1 MRTEDRY
8 PLALL
13 VLFCVIFA
21 ALAIAPAYRQD
32 WLLENVLVLVAV
44 PLLVLT
50 YRRLRFTNFA
60 YTCLFIFFSLHEI
73 GAHYTYS
80 EVPWREWLATMTGGY
95 SGSGAIAGRNHFD
108 RLVHFSYGLLVMPA
122 AWELLQARAAPG
134 RPSLGHELEHLLEG
148 GPVGAPEGVGNKS
161 GGEALPEPFTQPGA
175 GVVTPLGGKLLS
187 DFINDLPQRIPAG
200 IEVAIAAVTEIE
212 FPRYV
217 LSENG
222 LRFLFRELAFEGVVD
237 DLEPRFDEAFV
248 GRPVLLGE
256 GGGAD
261 EDFFA

>member
-8 PLALL
+8 PLVLL

-50 YRRLRFTNFA
+50 YRRLRFSNFA
-60 YTCLFIFFSLHEI
+60 YTCLFIFFLLHEI

-95 SGSGAIAGRNHFD
+95 PGTGAMAVRNHFD

-122 AWELLQARAAPG
+122 AWELLQARAAPRG
-134 RPSLGHELEHLLEG
+134 IWRYLL
-148 GPVGAPEGVGNKS
+148 
-161 GGEALPEPFTQPGA
+161 
-175 GVVTPLGGKLLS
+175 
-187 DFINDLPQRIPAG
+187 
-200 IEVAIAAVTEIE
+200 
-212 FPRYV
+212 
-217 LSENG
+217 
-222 LRFLFRELAFEGVVD
+222 
-237 DLEPRFDEAFV
+237 
-248 GRPVLLGE
+248 PVLFLVSHSVIYELIEWGAAIVFGGDLGAAYLGTQGDE
-256 GGGAD
+256 WDAQKDMALAALGAVAGLLLVLLRCRWSD
-261 EDFFA
+261 PSDLAVPNPTDPTTGTS